1 MITYFFITVL
11 LLLLLVQGST
21 AMQLRRAKGT
31 CARNPD

>member
-1 MITYFFITVL
+1 MITYFFIAVL

-21 AMQLRRAKGT
+21 AMRLCRTKGT